1 MTTPAAS
8 EQDALAQ
15 RVRDTLAHHRDVR
28 AVRMFGGLSFMVNDR
43 MAVAAGGDGD
53 LLVRVQPA
61 DYENFLQRGAMPA
74 VMGKDRPMGRS
85 WMSVPRQRIEENAEL
100 TFWVKVGV
108 DSGNV

>member
-1 MTTPAAS
+1 MTTPAGS

-15 RVRDTLAHHRDVR
+15 RLRDTLAHHRDVR
-28 AVRMFGGLSFMVNDR
+28 EVRMFGSLSFMVNDR

-61 DYENFLQRGAMPA
+61 DYDNLLQRGAMPA
-74 VMGKDRPMGRS
+74 IMGKDRPMGRS
-85 WMSVPRQRIEENAEL
+85 WMYVPRQKIEEDAEL
-100 TFWVKVGV
+100 VFWVTTGV